1 MWIISI
7 NKKIKIMRFN
17 KLFSI
22 AVLFSTAVTG
32 SFLAQDKKKTD
43 TTSVEVGKTTNVMLS
58 ASDNIGPRNVNIGL
72 PAQVGGISILEN
84 GLPVVYFFW
93 PEFPTKAWRMDATI
107 NRVQVLDLGLS
118 AIKTGEVGVSL
129 GTWDNLGTDKFQV
142 KGSLNSNHF
151 GLLKGDIN
159 FSGPLNNS
167 GLKYTLGA
175 YGNFDPGT
183 FDTKGLPKYFNDRTQ
198 LYKAGLT
205 QDYDLEGLKGSFSIL
220 YKYINFNNTSG
231 SYAPFIWKKGGKVE
245 ELKDFKMGSKSYYQ
259 NTGKITL
266 QDAFTGEFVERDI
279 ARDFGSESH
288 TIDFISDNKLDNGL
302 NLKFVG
308 RYHRALTGV
317 YAAFMTGFGKSND
330 NTKYYE
336 TEGGAEYKGDV
347 QNVLSLASKRTPIR
361 SFTSTLEVGR
371 KTDNHDWS
379 VGLNQWTYQINKFAS
394 EGVIYYQTVES
405 DPKKL
410 IRKDLNAAT
419 NNWENKTNDYLNQYQ
434 GFEYHNGNENKTALF
449 FTDKWKTSDEL
460 ELNFG
465 ARLELHTLNGD
476 YQDRDAVDP
485 NTGGKYTHLWGP
497 KVSINKIFWNKAF
510 MLSGIYKM
518 PGNWGFLAEANYNEQ
533 GGHVE
538 SYTIGVDPKLKQSH
552 IPAAGFGIFYNYINR
567 GASFLPSLSLVSKA
581 TYLQKDEY
589 RTTVNFAH
597 PSGKADVKREST
609 SYDIQTIG
617 WTTDIVAS
625 VVKNFDLH
633 LLLTVQAPKYKNY
646 SGVVN
651 WVDKSGNALEDT
663 AYNFSDYYVT
673 GISKTLIEIDPSY
686 TYKDFRIWASA
697 RYFSKQY
704 INKPNT
710 LELEGRW
717 ETFAGVNYKINKNLD
732 LGVNVVNLLNDR
744 GASGS
749 MPDGDLVLT
758 KEKAD
763 AKDGTLMSG
772 SYIRPFTVEF
782 GLKFNF

>member
-1 MWIISI
+1 
-7 NKKIKIMRFN
+7 MRFN
-17 KLFSI
+17 KLFPVV
-22 AVLFSTAVTG
+22 ALFSTAILG
-32 SFLAQDKKKTD
+32 SASAQDKKKSD
-43 TTSVEVGKTTNVMLS
+43 TTTVEVGGKTTNVMLS

-84 GLPVVYFFW
+84 DLPVVFFFW

-107 NRVQVLDLGLS
+107 NKVQVYNLGLS
-118 AIKTGEVGVSL
+118 AIKMGEVGFSL

-151 GLLKGDIN
+151 GLLKGDVN
-159 FSGPLNNS
+159 LSGPLNNS
-167 GLKYTLGA
+167 GLKYTFGA
-175 YGNFDPGT
+175 HGNFDPGT
-183 FDTKGLPKYFNDRTQ
+183 FNAEGLPKYFNDRMQ

-205 QDYDLEGLKGSFSIL
+205 QDYDLGSLKGSFTVL
-220 YKYINFNNTSG
+220 YKYINFKNTSG
-231 SYAPFIWKKGGKVE
+231 SYAPFIWRKGGKVE
-245 ELKDFKMGSKSYYQ
+245 ELDGFKMGDKSYYQ

-266 QDAFTGEFVERDI
+266 QDVFTGEFVERDI
-279 ARDFGSESH
+279 AEDFGSESH
-288 TIDFISDNKLDNGL
+288 TIDYISDNKLDSGL

-317 YAAFMTGFGKSND
+317 YAAFTTGISDANGNKDVKYFQADGTPYDGK
-330 NTKYYE
+330 
-336 TEGGAEYKGDV
+336 V
-347 QNVLSLASKRTPIR
+347 QSILSLASRRTPIQ
-361 SFTSTLEVGR
+361 SFTSTIEVGR
-371 KTDNHDWS
+371 KAGNHDWS
-379 VGLNQWTYQINKFAS
+379 VGLNQWTYSINKFAT
-394 EGVIYYQTVES
+394 EGVVYYQEVAS
-405 DPKKL
+405 NPNKL
-410 IRKDLNAAT
+410 VRKEFNKDSNSL
-419 NNWENKTNDYLNQYQ
+419 EDKTNEYLNQPA
-434 GFEYHNGNENKTALF
+434 GWEYHNGNEHKTALY
-449 FTDKWKTSDEL
+449 FTDKWDVSSDL
-460 ELNFG
+460 ELTFG
-465 ARLELHTLNGD
+465 ARVELHTLNGD
-476 YQDRDAVDP
+476 YQDRDAIDP
-485 NTGGKYTHLWGP
+485 ATGGKYTHLWGP
-497 KVSINKIFWNKAF
+497 KKSINRNFFNKAF
-510 MLSGIYKM
+510 MVNGVYKM
-518 PGNWGFLAEANYNEQ
+518 PGNWGFLGEVSYNEQ

-552 IPAAGFGIFYNYINR
+552 VPSAGLGIFYNHIDR

-597 PSGKADVKREST
+597 PNGGVAPRREST

-633 LLLTVQAPKYKNY
+633 LLLTMQAPKYKNY
-646 SGVVN
+646 SGI
-651 WVDKSGNALEDT
+651 VDWSDVGLPNTD
-663 AYNFSDYYVT
+663 YNFSDNYVT
-673 GISKTLIEIDPSY
+673 GISRTLIEIDPSY

-749 MPDGDLVLT
+749 MPDGDLILT
-758 KEKAD
+758 KEAAD
-763 AKDGTLMSG
+763 KKDGTLMSG

>member
-1 MWIISI
+1 
-7 NKKIKIMRFN
+7 MRFN
-17 KLFSI
+17 KLFPI
-22 AVLFSTAVTG
+22 AVFFSTAIVG
-32 SFLAQDKKKTD
+32 NILAQDKKKTD
-43 TTSVEVGKTTNVMLS
+43 TASVEVGKTANVMLS

-84 GLPVVYFFW
+84 DLPVVFFFW

-107 NRVQVLDLGLS
+107 NKVQVLNLGLS
-118 AIKTGEVGVSL
+118 AIKMGEVGVSL

-142 KGSLNSNHF
+142 KGSVNSNHF
-151 GLLKGDIN
+151 GLLKGDVN
-159 FSGPLNNS
+159 LSGPLNKK

-183 FDTKGLPKYFNDRTQ
+183 FDTKALPKYFNDRMQ
-198 LYKAGLT
+198 MYKVGLT
-205 QDYDLEGLKGSFSIL
+205 QDYGLEGLKGSFSIL
-220 YKYINFNNTSG
+220 YKYIKFNNTSG
-231 SYAPFIWKKGGKVE
+231 SYAPFIWRKGGKVE
-245 ELKDFKMGSKSYYQ
+245 ELGGFKMGDKSYYQ

-279 ARDFGSESH
+279 AKDFGSESH
-288 TIDFISDNKLDNGL
+288 TVDFISNNKLDNGL

-317 YAAFMTGFGKSND
+317 YAAFMTGISESND
-330 NTKYYE
+330 KVKYEYI
-336 TEGGAEYKGDV
+336 GGTPYNGKV
-347 QNVLSLASKRTPIR
+347 QSVLSLASKRTPIQ
-361 SFTSTLEVGR
+361 SFTSTIEIGR
-371 KTDNHDWS
+371 KSDSHDWN
-379 VGLNQWTYQINKFAS
+379 VGLNQWTYSINRFAS
-394 EGVIYYQTVES
+394 EGVIYYQEVAP
-405 DPKKL
+405 DPNKL
-410 IRKDLNAAT
+410 VRKDYNEKSGA
-419 NNWENKTNDYLNQYQ
+419 WEQKTNDHQNQYQ
-434 GFEYHNGNENKTALF
+434 GFEYHNGNEHKTAVY
-449 FTDKWKTSDEL
+449 FTDKWNASDEL

-465 ARLELHTLNGD
+465 ARLEQHTLNGD
-476 YQDRDAVDP
+476 YQDRDAINP
-485 NTGGKYTHLWGP
+485 NTGEKYLHLWGP
-497 KVSINKIFWNKAF
+497 KIAINRTFLNKAF
-510 MLSGIYKM
+510 MISGIYKM

-552 IPAAGFGIFYNYINR
+552 IPAAGFGIFYNHVNK
-567 GASFLPSLSLVSKA
+567 GASFLPSISLVSKA

-597 PSGKADVKREST
+597 PTGKADVKREST

-646 SGVVN
+646 SGI
-651 WVDKSGNALEDT
+651 VDWSGAGLENTTYD
-663 AYNFSDYYVT
+663 FSNNYVT

-749 MPDGDLVLT
+749 MPDGDLILT
-758 KEKAD
+758 KEQAD